1 MLDEGI
7 DLKNVRQVHVMEPW
21 YNLNRI
27 EQIIGRA
34 RRNCSHSEL
43 PIEERNFMLFLY
55 ASALKDKRIESLDSL
70 LYRMAEKK
78 SVKIGQVSR
87 ILKSVAVDCLLN
99 KEQQQ
104 FAKMTEQIKIL
115 FNLDFPF
122 LRENKY
128 SEELKSA
135 LEARGIKLNETV
147 EILQKFNGN
156 DVHLIKFYEKYGGR
170 VSHKSRIT
178 FEFVNDR
185 IRWEDMLGDCIFF
198 IG

>member
-1 MLDEGI
+1 M
-7 DLKNVRQVHVMEPW
+7 
-21 YNLNRI
+21 
-27 EQIIGRA
+27 IIT
-34 RRNCSHSEL
+34 
-43 PIEERNFMLFLY
+43 
-55 ASALKDKRIESLDSL
+55 K
-70 LYRMAEKK
+70 
-78 SVKIGQVSR
+78 Q
-87 ILKSVAVDCLLN
+87 
-99 KEQQQ
+99 
-104 FAKMTEQIKIL
+104 TEQIKIL
-115 FNLDFPF
+115 FNLDYLF

-156 DVHLIKFYEKYGGR
+156 DVQLIKFYEKYGGR
-170 VSHKSRIT
+170 ASHKSGIT